1 MSNQVFGKS
10 SKKNTQNNPF
20 SNKVSDTKSDNI
32 FDKISSVFESNK
44 PIIKSTSKK
53 LSNQQFLGKPNS
65 FDNYS
70 DLNDS
75 TKGNDLFQNI
85 FSNNKP
91 SLASNKPSLASNKP
105 SLASNKPLS
114 NKPSLASNKPSLASN
129 KPSLASN
136 KHLSNKPETIKNTSF
151 NLFGQNPS
159 VSNPFQK
166 IQDTEQTNN
175 LETSTINKIEKAS
188 SGLPFL
194 SFDFKTV
201 LFWFGILVLLAFLG
215 FNIFKILGFVTD
227 NVANILKPILSFFGI
242 LTIDTVQK
250 TVDVASTGTKGLVNT
265 SDNLLTTGIDFINN
279 ISQNSLYFLKNR
291 INANNVDLQTNIDGD
306 DSDKNDNEINQN
318 NKINNDIKKNS
329 NIGQTSKY
337 NSSDVNKLS
346 DFIDNNFDN
355 VNKFNSSDNKSCR
368 ANCSTKCNNESGSQ
382 YCNKHCDKYCD
393 EVLPEPEPV
402 IDNSRVQ
409 SNKASG
415 KSGFCYVGEENGIRS
430 CVKVTDKDI
439 CVSGKVYP
447 SKDICANPRL
457 RQ

>member
-10 SKKNTQNNPF
+10 SKKNTQNNTF
-20 SNKVSDTKSDNI
+20 SNKISNTKSDNI
-32 FDKISSVFESNK
+32 FDKISSVFQSNK

-70 DLNDS
+70 DLNNS
-75 TKGNDLFQNI
+75 TKDNDLFQNI

-91 SLASNKPSLASNKP
+91 SLASNKPSVASNKP
-105 SLASNKPLS
+105 
-114 NKPSLASNKPSLASN
+114 
-129 KPSLASN
+129 
-136 KHLSNKPETIKNTSF
+136 LSNKPETIKNTSF

-166 IQDTEQTNN
+166 IQDTEQSNN
-175 LETSTINKIEKAS
+175 LESSSINKMEKAS
-188 SGLPFL
+188 ATLPFL
-194 SFDFKTV
+194 SFDFKSI

-215 FNIFKILGFVTD
+215 FNIFKILSFVTD
-227 NVANILKPILSFFGI
+227 NIANILKPILSFFGI
-242 LTIDTVQK
+242 LTIDTAQK

-265 SDNLLTTGIDFINN
+265 SDNLITTGIDFINN
-279 ISQNSLYFLKNR
+279 ISQNSLSFLKNR
-291 INANNVDLQTNIDGD
+291 INANNVDLQTNIDTD
-306 DSDKNDNEINQN
+306 DSDEND
-318 NKINNDIKKNS
+318 NDIKNNTK
-329 NIGQTSKY
+329 IGETSKY

-430 CVKVTDKDI
+430 CVKVTDKDV
-439 CVSGKVYP
+439 CVSGKVYH

>member
-10 SKKNTQNNPF
+10 SKKNTQNNIF

-32 FDKISSVFESNK
+32 FNKISSVFQSNK

-70 DLNDS
+70 DLNNS
-75 TKGNDLFQNI
+75 TKDNDLFQNI

-105 SLASNKPLS
+105 SLASNKSLS
-114 NKPSLASNKPSLASN
+114 NKS
-129 KPSLASN
+129 
-136 KHLSNKPETIKNTSF
+136 ETIKNTSF

-166 IQDTEQTNN
+166 VQDTEQTNN
-175 LETSTINKIEKAS
+175 LESTTINKIEKAS
-188 SGLPFL
+188 ANLPFL
-194 SFDFKTV
+194 SFDFKSI

-215 FNIFKILGFVTD
+215 FNIFKVLGFITD

-242 LTIDTVQK
+242 LTIDTAQK

-279 ISQNSLYFLKNR
+279 ISQNSLSFLKNR
-291 INANNVDLQTNIDGD
+291 INANNVDLQNNIHPD
-306 DSDKNDNEINQN
+306 DSYEND
-318 NKINNDIKKNS
+318 NDIKKNS
-329 NIGQTSKY
+329 NIEETSKY

-415 KSGFCYVGEENGIRS
+415 KSGFCYVGEESGIRS
-430 CVKVTDKDI
+430 CVKVTDKDV

>member
-32 FDKISSVFESNK
+32 FDKISSVFQSNK
-44 PIIKSTSKK
+44 PIMKSTSKK

-75 TKGNDLFQNI
+75 TKDNDLFENI
-85 FSNNKP
+85 FSNNKA

-105 SLASNKPLS
+105 SLASNKSSLAS
-114 NKPSLASNKPSLASN
+114 NKSSLASNKP
-129 KPSLASN
+129 
-136 KHLSNKPETIKNTSF
+136 LSNKSETIKNSSF

-166 IQDTEQTNN
+166 VQNTEQNDN
-175 LETSTINKIEKAS
+175 LKSSTINKFEKAS
-188 SGLPFL
+188 ASLPFL
-194 SFDFKTV
+194 SFDFKSI

-215 FNIFKILGFVTD
+215 FNIFKVLGFVTD

-242 LTIDTVQK
+242 LTIDTAQK

-265 SDNLLTTGIDFINN
+265 SDNFLTSGINFINN
-279 ISQNSLYFLKNR
+279 ISQNSLSFLKNR
-291 INANNVDLQTNIDGD
+291 INANNVDLQTNIDRD
-306 DSDKNDNEINQN
+306 DSDDNEINQN

-329 NIGQTSKY
+329 NIGETSKY

-393 EVLPEPEPV
+393 EVLPEPEPI

-430 CVKVTDKDI
+430 CVKVTDKDV
-439 CVSGKVYP
+439 CVSGKVYH

>member
-1 MSNQVFGKS
+1 MVFLKSDYWYGKS
-10 SKKNTQNNPF
+10 SKKNTQNNTF

-53 LSNQQFLGKPNS
+53 LPNQQFLGKPNS

-91 SLASNKPSLASNKP
+91 SSASNRPSLVSNKPSLASNKP
-105 SLASNKPLS
+105 SSASNKPLS
-114 NKPSLASNKPSLASN
+114 NKS
-129 KPSLASN
+129 
-136 KHLSNKPETIKNTSF
+136 ETIKNTSF

-159 VSNPFQK
+159 FSNPFQK
-166 IQDTEQTNN
+166 VQDTEQIEQSDN
-175 LETSTINKIEKAS
+175 LESSTINKIEKAS
-188 SGLPFL
+188 ASLPFL
-194 SFDFKTV
+194 SFDFKSI

-215 FNIFKILGFVTD
+215 FNIFKVLGFVTD
-227 NVANILKPILSFFGI
+227 NVSNILKPILSFFGI
-242 LTIDTVQK
+242 LTIDTAQK

-265 SDNLLTTGIDFINN
+265 SDKLLTTGIDFINN
-279 ISQNSLYFLKNR
+279 ISQNSLSFLKNR

-306 DSDKNDNEINQN
+306 
-318 NKINNDIKKNS
+318 NS
-329 NIGQTSKY
+329 NIEDTSKY

-368 ANCSTKCNNESGSQ
+368 ENCSTKCNNESGSQ

-430 CVKVTDKDI
+430 CVKVTDKDV

-447 SKDICANPRL
+447 SKDICANPKL